1 MPQLREPLI
10 VAHVV
15 VERPQAELIAAL
27 CGSYVADSASG
38 SMVGP
43 EKRASC
49 RQVVSLRGRQQ
60 QDLLELGPG
69 HAQIS
74 KFVRASFQSHAIQWV
89 IPESW
94 TLKSI
99 TTACRKRSCGLEQLS
114 KDAGWRWLTLP
125 ERADLVIGI
134 LGQGDWIID
143 QEAVAL
149 R

>member
-1 MPQLREPLI
+1 MHATLPSCQSALMVRWVSAHRE
-10 VAHVV
+10 
-15 VERPQAELIAAL
+15 
-27 CGSYVADSASG
+27 
-38 SMVGP
+38 
-43 EKRASC
+43 
-49 RQVVSLRGRQQ
+49 
-60 QDLLELGPG
+60 
-69 HAQIS
+69 
-74 KFVRASFQSHAIQWV
+74 SHTVQRV

-99 TTACRKRSCGLEQLS
+99 TTACRKRSCELERLS